1 MTGDTVRT
9 LRLVILIALTATSLL
24 AQPREGRMHE
34 LSLSGSYQNYSSGSS
49 SGSSGA
55 FLISPRFGF
64 YVVQGFEIE
73 PEILLMLSP
82 GSDPVYMVNGNISY
96 NFLSAGKTIPFVV
109 GGYGLANT
117 VPFFGVPLMRIDFA
131 VGVLNLGGGIKAF
144 VKEDI
149 AVRVEYRY
157 QKFSGE
163 GETTLSSSFSY
174 IHKVDVTIHT
184 VQFGISIL
192 L

>member
-1 MTGDTVRT
+1 MKTFQ
-9 LRLVILIALTATSLL
+9 LMMLIALTATALL
-24 AQPREGRMHE
+24 AQPREERMHE
-34 LSLSGSYQNYSSGSS
+34 LSLSGGYQNYSSGSS

-73 PEILLMLSP
+73 PEILLMLSS
-82 GSDPVYMVNGNISY
+82 GSDPVYVLNGNISY
-96 NFLSAGKTIPFVV
+96 NFLTAGKTVPFILA
-109 GGYGLANT
+109 GYGLANT
-117 VPFFGVPLMRIDFA
+117 VPFFGVPLLRTDFA
-131 VGVLNLGGGIKAF
+131 VGVLNLGGGVKAF
-144 VKEDI
+144 VREDI

-157 QKFSGE
+157 QTFSGE
-163 GETTLSSSFSY
+163 GETTISSSYSY
-174 IHKVDVTIHT
+174 THKVDVRMHT